1 MLGEAK
7 NKEND
12 SSTDKLSIHYIC
24 TIPIPLR
31 MHSKK
36 QTRRKFIKQSVTTT
50 SGLILASQFPLS
62 VLSKPASKSKV
73 IIAHSDKVI
82 DADGLVNPR
91 ILQDLIDQSILELSG
106 KKKLNEAWLN
116 YFTTKDII
124 GCKVNAN
131 SYSAL
136 SGTPMVNHYPL
147 ITESIFN
154 SMQTANI
161 PNSNA
166 VIWERTD
173 KELATMGYSIQKE
186 KGELR
191 VMGTKPEYNSPEDN
205 ENQPGFS
212 EVVFPVGKK
221 STHLSNILENDI
233 TALINLPALK
243 SHRLAGV
250 TGALKNHYGSIDNPR
265 DFHDDDCCNP
275 GVAEINN
282 ISTIREKHKLVIC
295 NALMGLWDGGPR
307 WNRANLWME
316 GSLILGEDPVAV
328 DTVML
333 QLIDQKRVKAGLM
346 PVAPMAKH
354 LQLSEEIGLGN
365 SNLTNIDLIKLNI

>member
-1 MLGEAK
+1 M
-7 NKEND
+7 
-12 SSTDKLSIHYIC
+12 S
-24 TIPIPLR
+24 
-31 MHSKK
+31 SKK
-36 QTRRKFIKQSVTTT
+36 QTRRKFIKQSVATT
-50 SGLILASQFPLS
+50 SGLFLASQFPLS
-62 VLSKPASKSKV
+62 VFSKPLSKSKV
-73 IIAHSDKVI
+73 VIAHSDNVI
-82 DADGLVNPR
+82 DADGLVNPE
-91 ILQDLIDQSILELSG
+91 ILQKLIDQSMLELSG
-106 KKKLNEAWLN
+106 KKNLKDAWRK
-116 YFTTKDII
+116 YFTTEDII
-124 GCKVNAN
+124 GFKVNAN

-136 SGTPMVNHYPL
+136 EGTPMVNHYPL
-147 ITESIFN
+147 LTESILN
-154 SMQTANI
+154 SLQQANI
-161 PNSNA
+161 STSNA

-186 KGELR
+186 KGKLR
-191 VMGTKPEYNSPEDN
+191 VMGTKPEYNSPADADG
-205 ENQPGFS
+205 QPGFS
-212 EVVFPVGKK
+212 DINFPVGDK
-221 STHLSNILENDI
+221 TTRLSNILENET
-233 TALINLPALK
+233 TAMINLPALK

-275 GVAEINN
+275 GIAEINN
-282 ISTIREKHKLVIC
+282 ISTIRDKHKLVIC

-333 QLIDQKRVKAGLM
+333 KLIDQKRIEAGLS

-365 SNLTNIDLIKLNI
+365 SNLNTIELIKLNI